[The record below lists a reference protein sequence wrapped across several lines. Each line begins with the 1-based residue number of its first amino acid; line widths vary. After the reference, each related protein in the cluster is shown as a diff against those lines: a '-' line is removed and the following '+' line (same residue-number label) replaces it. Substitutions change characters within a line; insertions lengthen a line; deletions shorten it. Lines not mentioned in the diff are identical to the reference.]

1 MTTNQNHIPEPTSPT
16 EVVVGKLD
24 GVTVVAAM
32 MADHGLRWVAKHPNG
47 GYGWRSWPELR
58 EELTDIRVVPVD
70 EESKYGDGDL
80 PYGLTVSGF
89 RSYLDWRGEH
99 YTRTSDIA
107 VKPEPW
113 LRDDELKAIMPTL
126 KEGDVVEV
134 ESKGHTATG
143 ELWAPRGSISLA
155 LWGLTV
161 RAAPGE
167 SGGYVDALRIIE
179 RAPEPEPGADIPDDV
194 VAAAGEK
201 IMELADEFIRG
212 EVLRAA
218 LAAADAKRVE
228 LEGEEA

>member
-1 MTTNQNHIPEPTSPT
+1 
-16 EVVVGKLD
+16 
-24 GVTVVAAM
+24 
-32 MADHGLRWVAKHPNG
+32 
-47 GYGWRSWPELR
+47 
-58 EELTDIRVVPVD
+58 
-70 EESKYGDGDL
+70 
-80 PYGLTVSGF
+80 
-89 RSYLDWRGEH
+89 
-99 YTRTSDIA
+99 
-107 VKPEPW
+107 
-113 LRDDELKAIMPTL
+113 MPTL
-126 KEGDVVEV
+126 KTGDVVEV

-161 RAAPGE
+161 RADPGE

-201 IMELADEFIRG
+201 IMELADEFISG